1 MRDDAAHLLDMLV
14 SARKVQKFCADLMWE
29 TFSQSE
35 LHQSAVIRELQIIG
49 EAARLVSQD
58 SKTQYTLI
66 HWNEI
71 AGMRNRIIHEY
82 FRIRLQTVWQ
92 IVQEDI
98 PELTTQLEQILS
110 PQNLD
115 ELDKPDEGN
124 P

>member
-58 SKTQYTLI
+58 GKTRYTFI
-66 HWNEI
+66 RWNEI

-98 PELTTQLEQILS
+98 PELTTHLEQILS
-110 PQNLD
+110 AQNLD
-115 ELDKPDEGN
+115 ELDQPNEDN